1 MSETKKRITV
11 TVDHALNDFAER
23 MVETGRAASVSAVVS
38 TALAS
43 LHARDL
49 RAAKAWQDKL
59 DEAAADPAAGE
70 KVDRMMASVNRQLR
84 EQGLPDAGAA

>member
-38 TALAS
+38 TALAA
-43 LHARDL
+43 LHAREL
-49 RAAKAWQDKL
+49 RGAKAWQDKL
-59 DEAAADPAAGE
+59 DEAAADPTVRE
-70 KVDRMMASVNRQLR
+70 KVDRMMASVHRQLR
-84 EQGLPDAGAA
+84 EQGLPGPGAA